1 MIQALV
7 HLSALFFGVALLLV
21 GLGLQGMLLPVRATI
36 ESFSAIEIGLMGT
49 AYFAG
54 FVMGCLRTSYL
65 VRAVGHIR
73 VFAALVVIVSAIPL
87 MHSLV
92 IDPVSW
98 LLFRAITGFCM
109 AGVYMVIESWLNER
123 TSNEHRGGVLAF
135 YTSLNLAAITV
146 GQLLLPLYDP
156 HRFELFIIASIL
168 VSLAAVPVALTTS
181 AAPAPV
187 TRVSLRFMRIITQS
201 PAGVAGCAAAGL
213 VSGAFWTLA
222 PVFALNAGLGVTEVS
237 LFMSVIVLGG
247 AIGQWPLGYLSDRH
261 DRRKVLLGA
270 LGVACLLAIAM
281 YLTAMYRSGLL
292 FIPAF
297 FYGAASFPIY
307 AVAVSHVNDRISAED
322 FVETSSG
329 LLLAHGLMSAI
340 GPLLGALAMRL
351 LGSASLF
358 LFMALALLGGAVF
371 VYLRSRLP
379 YVETEEH
386 TASYVPMTANLAAV
400 SLDPRA
406 EEEPEEPPL
415 MSAEGPL

>member
-7 HLSALFFGVALLLV
+7 SLSALFFGLALLLV

-54 FVMGCLRTSYL
+54 FVVGCLRTSYL

-73 VFAALVVIVSAIPL
+73 VFTALVVMVSAIPL
-87 MHSLV
+87 LHSIAV
-92 IDPVSW
+92 NPVAW
-98 LLFRAITGFCM
+98 LALRAVTGFCM

-123 TSNEHRGGVLAF
+123 TSNEYRGGILAF
-135 YTSLNLAAITV
+135 YTSLNLAAITA

-168 VSLAAVPVALTTS
+168 VSLAAVPVALSTG

-222 PVFALNAGLGVTEVS
+222 PVFALQAGLSVTEVS
-237 LFMSVIVLGG
+237 LFMSVIVIGG
-247 AIGQWPLGYLSDRH
+247 AVGQWPLGYISDRY
-261 DRRKVLLGA
+261 DRRKVLLGT
-270 LGVACLLAIAM
+270 LVVACLLAVLM
-281 YLTAMYRSGLL
+281 YLTARFQSGLL
-292 FIPAF
+292 FLPAF
-297 FYGAASFPIY
+297 FYGATSFPIY
-307 AVAVSHVNDRISAED
+307 AVAVSHVNDRIAAED
-322 FVETSSG
+322 FVATSSG

-340 GPLLGALAMRL
+340 GPLVGGLVMRL
-351 LGSASLF
+351 AGSASLF
-358 LFMALALLGGAVF
+358 LFMAVALLVGAVF
-371 VYLRSRLP
+371 IYMRTRLP
-379 YVETEEH
+379 HVEAEEH
-386 TASYVPMTANLAAV
+386 AASYVPMTANLAAV

-406 EEEPEEPPL
+406 EEEPDEPPL
-415 MSAEGPL
+415 VDADTPI